1 MDVSLSE
8 RELRCYLI
16 EHLDKIAPPG
26 IKLAPGQSLENSGDF
41 LARVYRGERQIG
53 WCVVV
58 PKARSL
64 NDADVGHVIR
74 QAGLHVLAA
83 YGSVVLGRLPRMIL
97 VGSSCPLAIVAG
109 CVGAGVAV
117 WTYKLGLD
125 GIEFER
131 LTDEAHL
138 RQLLATLG

>member
-1 MDVSLSE
+1 MDISLSE
-8 RELRCYLI
+8 RELGDYLV

-26 IKLAPGQSLENSGDF
+26 IKLAPGQPLKNSGDF
-41 LARVYRGERQIG
+41 LARVYQGGKLIG

-58 PKARSL
+58 SKAHEL
-64 NDADVGHVIR
+64 NIADVGHIIR
-74 QAGLHVLAA
+74 QTGLHVLAA
-83 YGSVVLGRLPRMIL
+83 HRRVIPGSLPRMIL

-125 GIEFER
+125 GIEFECI
-131 LTDEAHL
+131 TTEPYI